1 MIKYIFYGLVAGTAI
16 SLFLIY
22 LRKKKF
28 EGMEFQ
34 DFIDSSTIADDLFG
48 DAFREL
54 PDKP

>member
-1 MIKYIFYGLVAGTAI
+1 MKKYIFYGLVTGAAI
-16 SLFLIY
+16 SLFLFY